1 MDICRLLLSKASF
14 DRLSSLG
21 VLSWIVY
28 WLFSYFDKMRQRMYL
43 NGQGSSYLCN
53 NSGALRGAVL
63 PPFLLS
69 LHTDTIPNWF
79 EKNCHDKILYCGN
92 VLEIFR

>member
-1 MDICRLLLSKASF
+1 METWRLPVSKASF
-14 DRLSSLG
+14 DRLSSLEA
-21 VLSWIVY
+21 LSWIVY

-53 NSGALRGAVL
+53 NSGALRGTVL

-79 EKNCHDKILYCGN
+79 YKNAHDKILYCVS